1 MLVKYFFKLFF
12 EALSNFLSRTR
23 PCCFVS
29 FAATLIFYQSLSGLS
44 STFFIFLIPSPDRL
58 DDSLTACISQA
69 PLFLRFRRNVWYLTT
84 SLSFCQQLFL
94 IYFSQVVFQRIKGIK
109 KYLRMLN
116 GEGGIWTL
124 APRKRSTPLA
134 GAPLQPLEYFS
145 WISNS
150 SDIVLTSLWRSFIII
165 NSFWNVN
172 WFFAFSLFI
181 FSWLTCKVKFTF
193 FNSPIL
199 LPCIQYV
206 CILIWTQR
214 SDCRSHL
221 TSDIKIW
228 TIPSWI

>member
-1 MLVKYFFKLFF
+1 MLLCLFRSNSDILSKSFRFVKYFFHLFDSVPGSF
-12 EALSNFLSRTR
+12 GWFPDCLYLSGSVVSAFPPQRLISYHFSFFLS
-23 PCCFVS
+23 
-29 FAATLIFYQSLSGLS
+29 
-44 STFFIFLIPSPDRL
+44 
-58 DDSLTACISQA
+58 
-69 PLFLRFRRNVWYLTT
+69 TT
-84 SLSFCQQLFL
+84 FL

-181 FSWLTCKVKFTF
+181 FSGLTCKVKFTF

-214 SDCRSHL
+214 NACRSHL

>member
-1 MLVKYFFKLFF
+1 MNC
-12 EALSNFLSRTR
+12 SNFYIISFSFHSVKSFFDLFYSIVVIVLRPAIQINKCSFHHLSK
-23 PCCFVS
+23 
-29 FAATLIFYQSLSGLS
+29 
-44 STFFIFLIPSPDRL
+44 
-58 DDSLTACISQA
+58 
-69 PLFLRFRRNVWYLTT
+69 WYLLLCYKQCNFYKISHFYIHVNT
-84 SLSFCQQLFL
+84 FCQKIKSSYLEDL
-94 IYFSQVVFQRIKGIK
+94 ISA
-109 KYLRMLN
+109 
-116 GEGGIWTL
+116 EGGIWTL

-181 FSWLTCKVKFTF
+181 FSGLTCKVKFTF

-214 SDCRSHL
+214 NACRSHL

>member
-1 MLVKYFFKLFF
+1 MLLCLFRSNSDILSKSFRFVKYFFHLFDSVPGSF
-12 EALSNFLSRTR
+12 GWFPDCLYLSGPVVSAFLPQRLISYHFSFFLS
-23 PCCFVS
+23 
-29 FAATLIFYQSLSGLS
+29 
-44 STFFIFLIPSPDRL
+44 
-58 DDSLTACISQA
+58 
-69 PLFLRFRRNVWYLTT
+69 TT
-84 SLSFCQQLFL
+84 FL